1 MAYVSA
7 LELATYL
14 RGVTDLGDMDAEWIA
29 QAELLLDM
37 ISADVE
43 EAAGVPIEAG
53 SGTVLL
59 PGTWSRDLRLPG
71 GPVRSIST
79 IAVNGET
86 LSPAE
91 YEWND
96 RDLVRRSSGGISS
109 LSEEDLSIEWSM
121 FGTGGAS
128 WRAGHHWGGPA
139 STIRVAYSWGFD
151 DVPGVVRALTLR
163 IAARTIGNV
172 SEVTQESLANYSVTY
187 SSSAR
192 FSGSHVSDGE
202 RRRLRRMFGAGTAG
216 TFTVEGR

>member
-7 LELATYL
+7 LELGTYL
-14 RGVTDLGDMDAEWIA
+14 RGVVDLDELDAEWIA

-43 EAAGVPIEAG
+43 EAAGVPIESG

-59 PGTWSRDLRLPG
+59 PGSWSRDLILPA
-71 GPVRSIST
+71 GPIRSISSVS
-79 IAVNGET
+79 INGNA
-86 LSPAE
+86 LGSGE
-91 YEWND
+91 YLWNE
-96 RDLVRRSSGGISS
+96 RSLIRRASGDVAS
-109 LSEEDLSIEWSM
+109 LSEEDLSVEWSM
-121 FGTGGAS
+121 FGLGGAT

-139 STIRVAYSWGFD
+139 STIRLNYSWGFD
-151 DVPGVVRALTLR
+151 DVPGVVKALTLR

-172 SEVTQESLANYSVTY
+172 SDVTQESLASYSVTY

-202 RRRLRRMFGAGTAG
+202 RRRLRRMFGSSGGTI
-216 TFTVEGR
+216 TVGGR